1 MLGLREQL
9 VGYSVG
15 FAVAVGAVAV
25 AHSAVLRRDAAVAA
39 LRDRGRLSL
48 SLLSERLESAIPKG
62 TAHLTMALAR
72 ARMDPDVSEVF
83 LLDPTGAVVS
93 DGTAT
98 DGDDAAPLPEY
109 ATVIETALADDGPVM
124 AESPGRL
131 LLAEPL
137 RDGSG
142 QLLGLAYIEMTG
154 KNIGEQLG
162 AELRG
167 QATLVLV
174 VTGAGLVLGIMVMG
188 DVTHAIRRVRE
199 AVEAM
204 ARGRM
209 ETRVPVSGP
218 PDLEMIAAQLNAIA
232 ERTSA
237 ATSYKTFVNNM
248 LQSMADCLI
257 VVDIDA
263 TIRAVNQATLDL
275 LGYTEE
281 QLLGQPVSLV
291 CIENGYE
298 LSMTRMQQL
307 LGSRSRKDHE
317 VSFRCSSGTMVP
329 ISLSGSPI
337 RDNEDRLVGYVCLG
351 TDITERKNAEMERY
365 SLNKQ
370 LVEASR
376 QAGMA
381 EVATGVL
388 HNVGNVLNS
397 VTVSATLATDLL
409 KRSRL
414 DRLDKAV
421 ALLKEHEANLGEFL
435 TSDDKGRLLP
445 GYLAQLG
452 THLAAEQEKVIDEL
466 TALTKNIGHIK
477 EIISMQQSFSK
488 KSGVIEAAVASELL
502 EDAIQMNAEAL
513 TKHQVRVVRS
523 YAEVG
528 GIKTDKHKVL
538 QILVNLISNACDAMV
553 EARRD
558 DKVLRI
564 RLLREEQQD
573 WLRIE
578 VCDNG
583 IGISQ
588 KHQTKVF
595 THGFTTKKTGHGFGL
610 HSAALAAK
618 ELGGSLTV
626 SSEGE
631 GKGATFGLRLPLEPR
646 REPDPSHG
654 AEAPPIEDKSDETA
668 EAEEV
673 AV

>member
-15 FAVAVGAVAV
+15 FAAAVGAVAV
-25 AHSAVLRRDAAVAA
+25 AHSAVLRRDAAVEA

-48 SLLSERLESAIPKG
+48 SLLAERLEGAIPKG

-72 ARMDPDVSEVF
+72 ARLDPDVSQAL

-93 DGTAT
+93 DGQA
-98 DGDDAAPLPEY
+98 GEEDAQPSPEFRMVVDE
-109 ATVIETALADDGPVM
+109 AMAEGGPVM
-124 AESPGRL
+124 GEVAGRL
-131 LLAEPL
+131 ILAEPL
-137 RDGSG
+137 RDGAG
-142 QLLGLAYIEMTG
+142 QLLGVAYVEMTG
-154 KNIGEQLG
+154 RKVAEQLG
-162 AELRG
+162 SELRA
-167 QATLVLV
+167 QVTVVVVL
-174 VTGAGLVLGIMVMG
+174 TGAGLVMGIMVMG

-204 ARGRM
+204 SRGRL
-209 ETRVPVSGP
+209 EARVPVSGP
-218 PDLEMIAAQLNAIA
+218 PDLETIASQLNAIA

-317 VSFRCSSGTMVP
+317 VSFRCFDGRMVP

-337 RDNEDRLVGYVCLG
+337 RDNEERLVGYVCLG
-351 TDITERKNAEMERY
+351 TDITERKNAETERT

-370 LVEASR
+370 LVDASR

-421 ALLKEHEANLGEFL
+421 ALLKEHEGNLGEFL
-435 TSDDKGRLLP
+435 SRDEKGKLLP
-445 GYLAQLG
+445 GYLSQLG
-452 THLAAEQEKVIDEL
+452 AHLASEQEKVIEEL

-488 KSGVIEAAVASELL
+488 KSGVIEAASASELI

-513 TKHQVRVVRS
+513 TKHDVRVVRS
-523 YAEVG
+523 YADTG
-528 GIKTDKHKVL
+528 RIKTDQHKVL
-538 QILVNLISNACDAMV
+538 QILVNLISNACDAMA
-553 EARRD
+553 ESKREH
-558 DKVLRI
+558 KVLRV
-564 RLLREEQQD
+564 RLVREEQQD

-583 IGISQ
+583 VGISQ

-595 THGFTTKKTGHGFGL
+595 THGFTTKKKGHGFGL

-631 GKGATFGLRLPLEPR
+631 GKGATFALRLPSEAAPAKEPK
-646 REPDPSHG
+646 
-654 AEAPPIEDKSDETA
+654 EAGGSG
-668 EAEEV
+668 EAAVEAKGV
-673 AV
+673 AA